1 VSYPPQPPQPPQPQP
16 PQPQWYYGAPPPR
29 RSGISGGAIFVIF
42 LAVLLVLTLVG
53 TVVILLS
60 LPSPPI
66 APCEPGRVCAPQPS
80 LPPFPQ
86 RSLAPTRT
94 ATPAPTPNGS
104 ALPSPVTTPGPDET
118 PTSNSPVLI
127 SGEVWRSGTLGYF
140 FEYDPD
146 AFSISQ
152 ASDELAIF
160 DVSFAHAQVV
170 IVGASGDVSPSELI
184 QSELTGNIDRIII
197 GRTLD
202 RDPYDA
208 LLGPSIGHV
217 RGEGAVY
224 AGTLLGSD
232 GTPVAPAGVT
242 IVAASDGRI
251 TVAVVVIVGQPDV
264 LDGSDT
270 VQYQVRQAA
279 DQIVKTFDWDGTP

>member
-1 VSYPPQPPQPPQPQP
+1 VSYPPQQPPQPPLPS
-16 PQPQWYYGAPPPR
+16 QPQWYYGAPPPR

-42 LAVLLVLTLVG
+42 LSVLLVLTLVG
-53 TVVILLS
+53 AIVILLS

-66 APCEPGRVCAPQPS
+66 APCEPGKVCAPQPS

-86 RSLAPTRT
+86 RSLTPART
-94 ATPAPTPNGS
+94 AKPAPTPNGS
-104 ALPSPVTTPGPDET
+104 ALPSPGTSPGPVET
-118 PTSNSPVLI
+118 PSSNSPVLI

-146 AFSISQ
+146 VFSISQ
-152 ASDELAIF
+152 ATDELVIF
-160 DVSFAHAQVV
+160 DVSFADAQVV
-170 IVGASGDVSPSELI
+170 IVGASGDVSPSELT
-184 QSELTGNIDRIII
+184 QSELTGNIDRIMI

-242 IVAASDGRI
+242 IVASTDGRI

-270 VQYQVRQAA
+270 IQHQVRQAA
-279 DQIVKTFDWDGTP
+279 DQILKTFDWDGTP